1 MRTEAS
7 ISRIFRSAS
16 GSALLRPYLSFLL
29 LSLSFCSHVLAV
41 DINTEQIEKDHEL
54 DNIRSKIKNVESSIE
69 DAKKEVDELFEQ
81 LRQNEQA
88 ATELS
93 TKIQQSQ
100 IQIDDKNRKLT
111 ELGKN
116 KDKQE
121 QLLSKQRQQLSEQI
135 REAYKTGRSNYL
147 KLLLNQEHPEQVGRM
162 LAYYDYD
169 SRARSKNIADI
180 NLALTEIS
188 SLQEKI
194 QSQTQ
199 QLEEL
204 QQNQQA
210 KLKEF
215 QSYRDSRQVITARLQ
230 AYIDEQGIQL
240 QFLQKDEQELA
251 KLVSELKHQELAIQV
266 YEDMPPFTS
275 LKGKLNWPA
284 RGKIAKQFGKLR
296 KGGQLKWQ
304 GVTIAAKNG
313 VEVKAIT
320 TGKVIFAD
328 WFRNMGL
335 LLILDHGDGFM
346 SLYGHNERLL
356 KKAGDWVLSGEIIA
370 RVGDTGGQ
378 QKSGL
383 YFEIRKSGNPINPNL
398 WCKN

>member
-1 MRTEAS
+1 MTPQALQKLIGVGLIVFVLVIFGSQSTYVVEPG
-7 ISRIFRSAS
+7 SRGVRVTLGKVS
-16 GSALLRPYLSFLL
+16 
-29 LSLSFCSHVLAV
+29 
-41 DINTEQIEKDHEL
+41 
-54 DNIRSKIKNVESSIE
+54 
-69 DAKKEVDELFEQ
+69 ELFVPEG
-81 LRQNEQA
+81 L
-88 ATELS
+88 TF
-93 TKIQQSQ
+93 
-100 IQIDDKNRKLT
+100 KLP
-111 ELGKN
+111 L
-116 KDKQE
+116 
-121 QLLSKQRQQLSEQI
+121 I
-135 REAYKTGRSNYL
+135 
-147 KLLLNQEHPEQVGRM
+147 
-162 LAYYDYD
+162 
-169 SRARSKNIADI
+169 
-180 NLALTEIS
+180 TEIHQVS
-188 SLQEKI
+188 IKQ
-194 QSQTQ
+194 QTQ